1 LDTGFFEAVPVI
13 GIGIMLSTYD
23 KKYQVIVVGA
33 GHAGCEAALASAR
46 MGCRTLLLN
55 LSLDAVAQMSCN
67 PAIGGLAKGHLVR
80 EIDALG
86 GEMARN
92 IDATGIQFRRLNTKK
107 GPAVRASRAQ
117 ADRRRYGARM
127 KQVVEGQPL
136 LDLKQGSVV
145 ALLLQGSRVK
155 GVETREGLTFF
166 SDAVVLTT
174 GTFMRGLI
182 HVGLHHYPGGRAGEP
197 PSEGLSDQLRSLGL
211 RVARLKTGTPARLD
225 RRSIDFSGLEAQAG
239 DLPPRPFSFDTEK
252 ITTPQVPCHITFTN
266 ERTHEIIRGG
276 LDRSPLYTGVIE
288 GVGPRYCPSIEDKVV
303 RFPEKTQH
311 QIFLE
316 PEGLDCAEIYP
327 NGVST
332 SLPADVQLGFLRTIP
347 GLEQVEIMRPGYAI
361 EYDFV
366 DPIQLYPTLET
377 KAVEGLFHAG
387 QINGTSGYEEAA
399 AQGLVAG
406 ANAALRVQNR
416 PPLIIGRHE
425 GYTGVLIDDLITL
438 GTSEPYRMFTS
449 RAEYRLLLRE
459 DNADL
464 RLTEKGWEAGL
475 VPPERWARF
484 CSKRDALV
492 RGKERLREL
501 RVAHSAGEAVARLGL
516 GELKNGASLE
526 ELLRRPEISID
537 DLLFLDPSLATL
549 GGEVLEQLEIGV
561 KYEGYIQRQIDQVER
576 FRKAEETLIPP
587 AFNYD
592 GVASLSAEVR
602 EKLKRGRPRTLGQ
615 AARIPGVTPAAV
627 AILAVMLRRG

>member
-1 LDTGFFEAVPVI
+1 
-13 GIGIMLSTYD
+13 
-23 KKYQVIVVGA
+23 
-33 GHAGCEAALASAR
+33 
-46 MGCRTLLLN
+46 
-55 LSLDAVAQMSCN
+55 
-67 PAIGGLAKGHLVR
+67 
-80 EIDALG
+80 
-86 GEMARN
+86 
-92 IDATGIQFRRLNTKK
+92 
-107 GPAVRASRAQ
+107 
-117 ADRRRYGARM
+117 
-127 KQVVEGQPL
+127 
-136 LDLKQGSVV
+136 
-145 ALLLQGSRVK
+145 
-155 GVETREGLTFF
+155 
-166 SDAVVLTT
+166 
-174 GTFMRGLI
+174 
-182 HVGLHHYPGGRAGEP
+182 
-197 PSEGLSDQLRSLGL
+197 
-211 RVARLKTGTPARLD
+211 
-225 RRSIDFSGLEAQAG
+225 
-239 DLPPRPFSFDTEK
+239 
-252 ITTPQVPCHITFTN
+252 
-266 ERTHEIIRGG
+266 
-276 LDRSPLYTGVIE
+276 
-288 GVGPRYCPSIEDKVV
+288 
-303 RFPEKTQH
+303 
-311 QIFLE
+311 
-316 PEGLDCAEIYP
+316 
-327 NGVST
+327 
-332 SLPADVQLGFLRTIP
+332 
-347 GLEQVEIMRPGYAI
+347 
-361 EYDFV
+361 
-366 DPIQLYPTLET
+366 QLYPTLET

-549 GGEVLEQLEIGV
+549 GGDVLEQLEIGV